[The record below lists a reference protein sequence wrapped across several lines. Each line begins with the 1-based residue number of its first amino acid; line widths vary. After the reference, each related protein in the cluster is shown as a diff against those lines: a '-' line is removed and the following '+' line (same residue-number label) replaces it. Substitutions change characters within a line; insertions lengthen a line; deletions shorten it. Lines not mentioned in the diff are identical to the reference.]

1 MLQDKQSFGG
11 VRDYLVLSTAY
22 LASKCGTGVRF
33 CIREGRTSPGTVIL
47 GFSLKICSPPQL
59 NTGVGI
65 SRWSSGACVIM
76 KVSTVTLIKAPHL
89 HDSKGPAAA
98 VLLDQPHL
106 NNKVGTGGGGQS
118 KQPHKFSEP
127 CLNPSLDPHP
137 EPHPNPTA
145 SSHGLQWGRA
155 LKSHF

>member
-106 NNKVGTGGGGQS
+106 NNKVGTGGGDGGA
-118 KQPHKFSEP
+118 K
-127 CLNPSLDPHP
+127 
-137 EPHPNPTA
+137 
-145 SSHGLQWGRA
+145 
-155 LKSHF
+155 